1 MKFRC
6 RGFNTPFETYELNPP
21 AIEGLDGSF
30 RYWSN
35 SCPLNSA
42 ICGLQTR
49 IQVYQGYGLGSD
61 GISND
66 DTALN
71 DVIFFCCT

>member
-6 RGFNTPFETYELNPP
+6 RDFNTPFETYELNPP
-21 AIEGLDGSF
+21 AIEGLHGSY
-30 RYWSN
+30 RDWSN

-49 IQVYQGYGLGSD
+49 IQVHQGYGQAD
-61 GISND
+61 GISTD